1 MQRRHFIMGASSLA
15 VVTIS
20 SVSYCAVAKT
30 PQRAYLPW
38 NPSPTPLA
46 DVRLD
51 AFRYAI
57 LAPNPHNLQSWLIE
71 LRGEDEA
78 LIFCDMEKR
87 LPVTD
92 PFDRQI
98 TIGFGAFIE
107 LAAIAASR
115 RGFGVN
121 VESFPDGQPGEQ
133 LDKRPVARLTFKK
146 TEGLIADP
154 LADHILRRRSN
165 KQLYDMERAIDAG
178 ALAKLAELGQATA
191 DAAILAKAK
200 PIILGAVETESRTPL
215 AHKESVDLMRI
226 GKDAVDASPDG
237 IALVGSKIETARALG
252 FISAKSMLR
261 PDSGAFKAGLEQTL
275 EIHASIPGLFWITTP
290 GDSRAEQLEAGR
302 RYMRANL
309 LATSLGIAMHPMS
322 QSLQEYRELE
332 LANRNIHFLLAD
344 GECEAGCGKR
354 IQMLARIGHAKSEIP
369 PAPRWPMEKHLI

>member
-15 VVTIS
+15 VVTIG

-38 NPSPTPLA
+38 NPSPAPLA

-51 AFRYAI
+51 TFRYAI

-107 LAAIAASR
+107 LTAIAASR
-115 RGFGVN
+115 RGFGVD
-121 VESFPDGQPGEQ
+121 VEYFPDGQPAER
-133 LDKRPVARLTFKK
+133 LDKRPVARLIFKK
-146 TEGLIADP
+146 TDGLMTDP

-165 KQLYDMERAIDAG
+165 KQLYDMERAIDAS
-178 ALAKLAELGQATA
+178 ALTKLAELGQATT
-191 DAAILAKAK
+191 DATILAKAK
-200 PIILGAVETESRTPL
+200 PIIMGAVETENRTPL

-252 FISAKSMLR
+252 FISAKSMLQ
-261 PDSGAFKAGLEQTL
+261 PDSGAFKAGLKQQL

-290 GDSRAEQLEAGR
+290 GNSRADQLEAGR

-309 LATSLGIAMHPMS
+309 LATYLGIAMHPMS

-332 LANRNIHFLLAD
+332 QANRDIHFLLAG
-344 GECEAGCGKR
+344 GER
-354 IQMLARIGHAKSEIP
+354 IQMLGRIGYAKSDIP